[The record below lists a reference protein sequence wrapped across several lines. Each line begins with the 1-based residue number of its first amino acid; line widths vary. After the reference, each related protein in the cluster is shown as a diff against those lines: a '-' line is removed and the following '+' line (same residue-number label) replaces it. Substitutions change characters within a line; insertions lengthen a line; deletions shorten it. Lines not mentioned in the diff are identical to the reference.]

1 MRNDI
6 NLQDAFLNVV
16 RQQAQVITVILMNGY
31 QMRGIIRGFD
41 SFIVILESD
50 GKQQM
55 IYKHAI
61 STMIPSQR
69 VEFYTRREE
78 RPSNQ

>member
-1 MRNDI
+1 MKNDI

-16 RQQAQVITVILMNGY
+16 RQQGQVITVILMNGY

-50 GKQQM
+50 GRQQM
-55 IYKHAI
+55 VYKHAI
-61 STMIPSQR
+61 STMIPSHR

-78 RPSNQ
+78 RASN

>member
-1 MRNDI
+1 MKNDI

-50 GKQQM
+50 GRQQ
-55 IYKHAI
+55 
-61 STMIPSQR
+61 
-69 VEFYTRREE
+69 
-78 RPSNQ
+78 

>member
-16 RQQAQVITVILMNGY
+16 RQQAQVVTVILMNGY

-55 IYKHAI
+55 VYKHAI

-78 RPSNQ
+78 RLSNQ